1 MPSRPCFSSPL
12 CIFRRPLPAL
22 YHVPCTMYHRHVCTQ
37 FSLGPVGRYPLCAG
51 SCALSVRMLAEHMT
65 SDSHSQ
71 STKVWQSWLGSHTF
85 CCDGRS
91 LARQLKP
98 ATTPKGACCAHPR
111 AGTARRLMFGP
122 DIGVTLFAALL
133 TLSIS
138 VVFWVWVCPSLHVLA
153 TVGGVALYV
162 VNALFMAVLIMTL
175 TQT

>member
-1 MPSRPCFSSPL
+1 
-12 CIFRRPLPAL
+12 
-22 YHVPCTMYHRHVCTQ
+22 
-37 FSLGPVGRYPLCAG
+37 
-51 SCALSVRMLAEHMT
+51 MLAEHMT

-111 AGTARRLMFGP
+111 AGTACRLMFGP

-162 VNALFMAVLIMTL
+162 VNALFMAVLTMTL
-175 TQT
+175 TPT